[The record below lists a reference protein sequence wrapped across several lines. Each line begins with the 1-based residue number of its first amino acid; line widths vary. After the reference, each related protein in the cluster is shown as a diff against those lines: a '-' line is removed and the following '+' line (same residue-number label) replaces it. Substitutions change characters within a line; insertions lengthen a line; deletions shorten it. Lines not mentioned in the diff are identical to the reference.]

1 MVQNE
6 YFKCAE
12 IPILTCEH
20 QCNLGCQYVSCMRNF
35 TDNNFLNVSNET
47 YGMCLPKN
55 LNETELYT
63 RCDSVSH
70 TDVVTGID
78 ECENFVPRI
87 IAESKKIHILIII
100 VAVSFLLFVV
110 SLICYRWRVL
120 YHFNLFLNEGYF
132 Y

>member
-1 MVQNE
+1 
-6 YFKCAE
+6 
-12 IPILTCEH
+12 
-20 QCNLGCQYVSCMRNF
+20 
-35 TDNNFLNVSNET
+35 
-47 YGMCLPKN
+47 MCLPKN